1 MQELKLKTEHCDKCA
16 ADAKIVL
23 PYGPHKYC
31 AQHFTEFFEHR
42 VRRTMR
48 TNRLIK
54 YGEKIAVGVS
64 GGKASMV
71 TLHLLW
77 KIFGETG
84 LNKIEAVMIDEGIH
98 GYRDRALEI
107 GAEYCGAQGIQYH
120 TMGFETELGIR
131 TEEVMKK
138 IAEGGVGGGTC
149 SFCGVFRRQFLNKKA
164 MEIGA
169 DKLATGHNMD
179 DECQSIVM
187 DIFGNDTARL
197 ARLGEIAGNKK
208 FGKFVPRIKPLY
220 DTPEKDIIAYA
231 ALNGIKHYSEE
242 CCPYSWTAK
251 RNHFR
256 KMLNETESRFP
267 GTKHGIIASFRKMR
281 PALARMEKGGA

>member
-1 MQELKLKTEHCDKCA
+1 
-16 ADAKIVL
+16 
-23 PYGPHKYC
+23 
-31 AQHFTEFFEHR
+31 
-42 VRRTMR
+42 
-48 TNRLIK
+48 
-54 YGEKIAVGVS
+54 
-64 GGKASMV
+64 
-71 TLHLLW
+71 
-77 KIFGETG
+77 
-84 LNKIEAVMIDEGIH
+84 
-98 GYRDRALEI
+98 
-107 GAEYCGAQGIQYH
+107 
-120 TMGFETELGIR
+120 
-131 TEEVMKK
+131 
-138 IAEGGVGGGTC
+138 
-149 SFCGVFRRQFLNKKA
+149 

-281 PALARMEKGGA
+281 PALARMEKGGAEIMECAECGELANSELCATCRQFGKIMDAMKKVPKAGKKKIAAGMSCADTKGLIRKNAGTSHMETKEKPTDLSNIFGSLKVRKMTGQQFKDMIKKGSY